1 MSELAQK
8 TIDVVANVFKSEHIE
23 LPLCISVVSASEG
36 FELYSTRTCDQ
47 TEMESITILGL
58 IAFEELKGSF
68 STRTNEHIN
77 ILIFRTTSRECYVAP
92 VSDNIWFIDPLDGT
106 KAFLRGNLAFVCMS
120 IAAWDETGL
129 LAGVVYNPFTDM
141 LYSSAKSSSAYLNG
155 SVLPP
160 PSTFPLKEARL
171 LIDFSNRLPLGTQK
185 QLAIADLDDV
195 IGRSYRLGGGISQHL
210 MLVAQGTLHG
220 ALFWGAGRK
229 GKYWDIAAAALILER
244 LGVKM
249 TTLEGKA
256 IHPTD
261 KLFDQLIIARPK
273 LHKEM
278 IRWVEKLKKIDS

>member
-1 MSELAQK
+1 MSS
-8 TIDVVANVFKSEHIE
+8 D
-23 LPLCISVVSASEG
+23 
-36 FELYSTRTCDQ
+36 
-47 TEMESITILGL
+47 SIT
-58 IAFEELKGSF
+58 
-68 STRTNEHIN
+68 
-77 ILIFRTTSRECYVAP
+77 
-92 VSDNIWFIDPLDGT
+92 WFIDPLDGT

-141 LYSSAKSSSAYLNG
+141 LYSSAKSSSVYLNG

-160 PSTFPLKEARL
+160 PRSFPLKEARL
-171 LIDFSNRLPLGTQK
+171 LIDFSNRVPLDLQK

-244 LGVKM
+244 LGIKM
-249 TTLEGKA
+249 TTLEGNS

-261 KLFDQLIIARPK
+261 KIFDQLIIARTS
-273 LHKEM
+273 LHAEM
-278 IRWVEKLKKIDS
+278 LRWVEQLKKKYPQAD

>member
-1 MSELAQK
+1 MVLKMDPKKLQSVAEEAARMAGSFLRLMSFKDLQVFRKGEGDVTTNFDLESERLIKNHILMHFPNHNILA
-8 TIDVVANVFKSEHIE
+8 EE
-23 LPLCISVVSASEG
+23 SVGDSK
-36 FELYSTRTCDQ
+36 LST
-47 TEMESITILGL
+47 ESIT
-58 IAFEELKGSF
+58 
-68 STRTNEHIN
+68 
-77 ILIFRTTSRECYVAP
+77 
-92 VSDNIWFIDPLDGT
+92 WFIDPLDGT
-106 KAFLRGNLAFVCMS
+106 KAFLRGNFAFVCMS

-141 LYSSAKSSSAYLNG
+141 LYSTAKGQSVRLNG
-155 SVLPP
+155 SKLPP
-160 PSTFPLKEARL
+160 PRSFALKEARL
-171 LIDFSNRLPLGTQK
+171 LIDFSNRLPLEVQNR
-185 QLAIADLDDV
+185 LAVADLDEV

-249 TTLEGKA
+249 TTLEGTE

-261 KLFDQLIIARPK
+261 KIFDQLVIARSD

-278 IRWVEKLKKIDS
+278 LEWVNELKKID

>member
-1 MSELAQK
+1 MNPKDLQKVAEEAARMAGSFLRLMSFKDLQVFRKGEG
-8 TIDVVANVFKSEHIE
+8 DVTTNFDLESERLIKNHILMHFPDHNMVAEE
-23 LPLCISVVSASEG
+23 SVGDNKLSS
-36 FELYSTRTCDQ
+36 D
-47 TEMESITILGL
+47 SIT
-58 IAFEELKGSF
+58 
-68 STRTNEHIN
+68 
-77 ILIFRTTSRECYVAP
+77 
-92 VSDNIWFIDPLDGT
+92 WFIDPLDGT

-141 LYSSAKSSSAYLNG
+141 LYSTAKSSSVYLNG

-160 PSTFPLKEARL
+160 PRSFPLKEARL
-171 LIDFSNRLPLGTQK
+171 LIDFSNRLSIDVQK
-185 QLAIADLDDV
+185 RLAVADLDEV

-249 TTLEGKA
+249 TTLEGTA
-256 IHPTD
+256 IHPSD
-261 KLFDQLIIARPK
+261 KIFDQLVVARSN

-278 IRWVEKLKKIDS
+278 LQWVKELKKIES